1 MRRAGL
7 YGVGAAW
14 MRKVR
19 RAQTATRW
27 KQAAFLCRLVQFDSM
42 AKNSQK
48 TIKEMPAVRS
58 LQKGREDNRSNG
70 MRSRDSTQRK
80 SSSILR

>member
-7 YGVGAAW
+7 YGMGAAW
-14 MRKVR
+14 VRKVR
-19 RAQTATRW
+19 RAQAETWR
-27 KQAAFLCRLVQFDSM
+27 KQKTILCRLVQFGSM
-42 AKNSQK
+42 AKDSQK
-48 TIKEMPAVRS
+48 AIKGMPAVRS
-58 LQKGREDNRSNG
+58 LQKGRENNRSDR

>member
-14 MRKVR
+14 MRKVC
-19 RAQTATRW
+19 RAQTATRQ
-27 KQAAFLCRLVQFDSM
+27 KQAAFLCRLVQFGSM

-48 TIKEMPAVRS
+48 TIKGMPAVRS

-70 MRSRDSTQRK
+70 MRSRDSAQRK